1 MEETSGSGPG
11 NRRFAGSLV
20 RRLPGGNFQRLRAA
34 PASQGPEQLFQ
45 DAANRRAVAG
55 RVDQLSPG
63 NEGIFHRLCAGVP
76 AGHGPGPSAVR
87 GGILRVRGPV
97 FPQRAASQ
105 HDSASDFVVWYWG
118 DYQDSHYCTGFVL
131 SNVFKYCK
139 GLYQERP
146 LKMLDWLNGTRLPV
160 SVIVLEL
167 KFGLMVTVA
176 LFPPL
181 VSEMKICAEIPI
193 P

>member
-1 MEETSGSGPG
+1 MYTFLAICSG
-11 NRRFAGSLV
+11 V
-20 RRLPGGNFQRLRAA
+20 
-34 PASQGPEQLFQ
+34 EY
-45 DAANRRAVAG
+45 
-55 RVDQLSPG
+55 
-63 NEGIFHRLCAGVP
+63 I
-76 AGHGPGPSAVR
+76 
-87 GGILRVRGPV
+87 
-97 FPQRAASQ
+97 
-105 HDSASDFVVWYWG
+105 
-118 DYQDSHYCTGFVL
+118 
-131 SNVFKYCK
+131 YCK

-146 LKMLDWLNGTRLPV
+146 LKMLDWSNGTRLPV